1 MVKKKR
7 QLKAAASREPM
18 TIRNI
23 EDMGISVRPKD
34 MLSRALEIYNKPV
47 ADYKV
52 PVTLGKPKD
61 NPAVMAMD
69 KCIEGV
75 FSVYSNE
82 WRQLAMPKFLGYPL
96 LSNIAQDPLI
106 RAGIETIADDMTR
119 KFINLTSKGDVDLS
133 AKISELESDLQK
145 FRVKSIFN
153 QAIST
158 CGYQGGCLVYI
169 DVGPLDDDEKKTP
182 LFLDSFTFKKGMLR
196 GFKVIEPINIYP
208 GIYDTLDPTSEDY
221 FNPETWFILG
231 KEYHKS
237 RFLYFAQNEV
247 PLILKPLYNFF
258 GISLAQQVLEYVQN
272 FTENRRSAQR
282 LLNKFSMT
290 VWRTDMSAFLNNG
303 SCASLIERVKF
314 ANSQRSNDGMFLLDK
329 EREELEQINT
339 PLAGV
344 TDIVSMSLD
353 LAPVILGISKDK
365 YFGDLPKGL
374 NASSEG
380 TNRIYYDKIHSLNEK
395 ISYDAVEKVLKI
407 LQLNLY
413 GEIDPNISFEFAPLW
428 EMDERERAEINKI
441 NADTAAIY
449 VDRGSLSNTEVRGAL
464 ADNPNSG
471 YSNIDVDA
479 VPETESFDDIDDED
493 KVGAVFDGA
502 QDIRW
507 ITIGHE
513 EETGKKGTHI
523 PVEEGETNKEA
534 TERFLKSKGRT
545 LKEETSEVSEVRT
558 VQSNSHTYE
567 KRKEEALKEYEKKR
581 TDYEEAKRN
590 IASLNEKIS
599 KESRLLTEEKIGKL
613 TFENNKQYYAELR
626 KNEDYLKA
634 KYNIQDAQ
642 AQRKEAYNRQVAAEY
657 AKNKVVAENNFYPEN
672 IDGIKRGKEMS
683 FAEADGN
690 SANPNYDV
698 GSKEYSYNCQSCV
711 VAYEARRRGYNIEA
725 NKYGTKGS
733 KILSM
738 AGKTAWINPETGEY
752 AKDIIPD
759 DYSMM
764 EGKPYNAKKYSAF
777 LDKTVK
783 ENQRYNLSV
792 LWSGRGRNREGHV
805 LTCSKDKDG
814 LYLYDPQ
821 TSEIMRGKKIVD
833 FLSEVKYSSKMGG
846 MKSNLI
852 PSLYRVDNMAFNP
865 DYFDVM
871 RKKNNDS
878 R

>member
-1 MVKKKR
+1 MVKKTEKNK
-7 QLKAAASREPM
+7 LKTSIREPM
-18 TIRNI
+18 SIRNI
-23 EDMGISVRPKD
+23 EDMGIYSRPKD
-34 MLSRALEIYNKPV
+34 MLSRALEIYNNPV
-47 ADYKV
+47 AEYRI
-52 PVTLGKPKD
+52 PTTLGKPKD
-61 NPAVMAMD
+61 NPRVMAMD

-75 FSVYSNE
+75 ICKFSNE

-119 KFINLTSKGDVDLS
+119 KFINLTSKGDIDLS

-153 QAIST
+153 QAISM

-303 SCASLIERVKF
+303 SCESLVQRVKF

-413 GEIDPNISFEFAPLW
+413 GEIDSNISFEFAPLW

-471 YSNIDVDA
+471 YSNIDVDD
-479 VPETESFDDIDDED
+479 VPETDNFDDIDDED
-493 KVGAVFDGA
+493 KAGAVFDGA
-502 QDIRW
+502 IIQD
-507 ITIGHE
+507 GGSGSGNFNHE
-513 EETGKKGTHI
+513 GRPGKVGGSAEKG
-523 PVEEGETNKEA
+523 G
-534 TERFLKSKGRT
+534 KSQK
-545 LKEETSEVSEVRT
+545 V
-558 VQSNSHTYE
+558 
-567 KRKEEALKEYEKKR
+567 
-581 TDYEEAKRN
+581 D
-590 IASLNEKIS
+590 I
-599 KESRLLTEEKIGKL
+599 EEKIKSVKIDFNKDNILPELNSEDLEELGVESKPVRLKKNIIDLNKYRHPDISSEEAVSLIAQALYSPEYIVPGKREGAYHFISQSDGKDSPL
-613 TFENNKQYYAELR
+613 VLLDIEQ
-626 KNEDYLKA
+626 NEDGYFD
-634 KYNIQDAQ
+634 I
-642 AQRKEAYNRQVAAEY
+642 VHFF
-657 AKNKVVAENNFYPEN
+657 KV
-672 IDGIKRGKEMS
+672 
-683 FAEADGN
+683 
-690 SANPNYDV
+690 
-698 GSKEYSYNCQSCV
+698 
-711 VAYEARRRGYNIEA
+711 
-725 NKYGTKGS
+725 
-733 KILSM
+733 
-738 AGKTAWINPETGEY
+738 
-752 AKDIIPD
+752 
-759 DYSMM
+759 
-764 EGKPYNAKKYSAF
+764 
-777 LDKTVK
+777 
-783 ENQRYNLSV
+783 
-792 LWSGRGRNREGHV
+792 RE
-805 LTCSKDKDG
+805 
-814 LYLYDPQ
+814 
-821 TSEIMRGKKIVD
+821 RGKKA
-833 FLSEVKYSSKMGG
+833 
-846 MKSNLI
+846 LI
-852 PSLYRVDNMAFNP
+852 KEKR
-865 DYFDVM
+865 
-871 RKKNNDS
+871 
-878 R
+878 

>member
-106 RAGIETIADDMTR
+106 RVGIETIADDMTR

-133 AKISELESDLQK
+133 AKIGELESDLQK

-479 VPETESFDDIDDED
+479 VPETDSFDDIDDED
-493 KVGAVFDGA
+493 KAGAVFDGA
-502 QDIRW
+502 IIQDGGSGSGNFNHAGRP
-507 ITIGHE
+507 
-513 EETGKKGTHI
+513 GKVGGSA
-523 PVEEGETNKEA
+523 EEGGKHQ
-534 TERFLKSKGRT
+534 K
-545 LKEETSEVSEVRT
+545 V
-558 VQSNSHTYE
+558 
-567 KRKEEALKEYEKKR
+567 
-581 TDYEEAKRN
+581 N
-590 IASLNEKIS
+590 I
-599 KESRLLTEEKIGKL
+599 EEKIKSVKIDFNKDNILPELNAEDLEELGVESKPVRLKKNIIDLNKYRHPDISSEEAVSLIAQALYSPEYIVPGKREGAYHFISQSDGKDSPL
-613 TFENNKQYYAELR
+613 VLLDIEQ
-626 KNEDYLKA
+626 NEDGYFD
-634 KYNIQDAQ
+634 I
-642 AQRKEAYNRQVAAEY
+642 VHFF
-657 AKNKVVAENNFYPEN
+657 KV
-672 IDGIKRGKEMS
+672 
-683 FAEADGN
+683 
-690 SANPNYDV
+690 
-698 GSKEYSYNCQSCV
+698 
-711 VAYEARRRGYNIEA
+711 
-725 NKYGTKGS
+725 
-733 KILSM
+733 
-738 AGKTAWINPETGEY
+738 
-752 AKDIIPD
+752 
-759 DYSMM
+759 
-764 EGKPYNAKKYSAF
+764 
-777 LDKTVK
+777 
-783 ENQRYNLSV
+783 
-792 LWSGRGRNREGHV
+792 RE
-805 LTCSKDKDG
+805 
-814 LYLYDPQ
+814 
-821 TSEIMRGKKIVD
+821 RGKKA
-833 FLSEVKYSSKMGG
+833 
-846 MKSNLI
+846 LI
-852 PSLYRVDNMAFNP
+852 KEKR
-865 DYFDVM
+865 
-871 RKKNNDS
+871 
-878 R
+878 

>member
-303 SCASLIERVKF
+303 SCDSLIERVKF

-449 VDRGSLSNTEVRGAL
+449 VDRGSLSNTEVRGSL
-464 ADNPNSG
+464 AYNPNSG

-479 VPETESFDDIDDED
+479 VPETDSFDDIDDED
-493 KVGAVFDGA
+493 KAGAVFDGA
-502 QDIRW
+502 IIQDGGSGSGNFNHAGRP
-507 ITIGHE
+507 
-513 EETGKKGTHI
+513 GKVGGSA
-523 PVEEGETNKEA
+523 EEGG
-534 TERFLKSKGRT
+534 KSQK
-545 LKEETSEVSEVRT
+545 V
-558 VQSNSHTYE
+558 
-567 KRKEEALKEYEKKR
+567 
-581 TDYEEAKRN
+581 N
-590 IASLNEKIS
+590 I
-599 KESRLLTEEKIGKL
+599 EEKIKSVKIDFNKDNILPELNAEDLEELGVESKPVRLKKNIIDLNKYRHPDISSEEAVSLIALALYSPEYIVPGKREGAYHFISQSDGKDSPL
-613 TFENNKQYYAELR
+613 VLLDIEQ
-626 KNEDYLKA
+626 NEDGYFD
-634 KYNIQDAQ
+634 I
-642 AQRKEAYNRQVAAEY
+642 VHFF
-657 AKNKVVAENNFYPEN
+657 KV
-672 IDGIKRGKEMS
+672 
-683 FAEADGN
+683 
-690 SANPNYDV
+690 
-698 GSKEYSYNCQSCV
+698 
-711 VAYEARRRGYNIEA
+711 
-725 NKYGTKGS
+725 
-733 KILSM
+733 
-738 AGKTAWINPETGEY
+738 
-752 AKDIIPD
+752 
-759 DYSMM
+759 
-764 EGKPYNAKKYSAF
+764 
-777 LDKTVK
+777 
-783 ENQRYNLSV
+783 
-792 LWSGRGRNREGHV
+792 RE
-805 LTCSKDKDG
+805 
-814 LYLYDPQ
+814 
-821 TSEIMRGKKIVD
+821 RGKKA
-833 FLSEVKYSSKMGG
+833 
-846 MKSNLI
+846 LI
-852 PSLYRVDNMAFNP
+852 KEKR
-865 DYFDVM
+865 
-871 RKKNNDS
+871 
-878 R
+878 

>member
-1 MVKKKR
+1 MVKKPEKNK
-7 QLKAAASREPM
+7 LKTSIREPM
-18 TIRNI
+18 SIRNI
-23 EDMGISVRPKD
+23 EDMGIYSRPKD
-34 MLSRALEIYNKPV
+34 MLSRALEIYNNPV
-47 ADYKV
+47 AEYKI
-52 PVTLGKPKD
+52 PTTLGKPKD
-61 NPAVMAMD
+61 NPRVMAMD

-75 FSVYSNE
+75 ICKFSDE

-119 KFINLTSKGDVDLS
+119 KFINLTSKGDIDLS

-153 QAIST
+153 QAISM

-182 LFLDSFTFKKGMLR
+182 LYLDSFTFKKGMLR

-303 SCASLIERVKF
+303 SCESLVQRVKF

-413 GEIDPNISFEFAPLW
+413 GEIDSNISFEFAPLW

-471 YSNIDVDA
+471 YSNIDVDD
-479 VPETESFDDIDDED
+479 VPETDNFDDIDDED
-493 KVGAVFDGA
+493 KAGAVFDGA
-502 QDIRW
+502 IIQD
-507 ITIGHE
+507 GGSGSGNFNHE
-513 EETGKKGTHI
+513 GRPGKVGGSAEKG
-523 PVEEGETNKEA
+523 G
-534 TERFLKSKGRT
+534 KSQK
-545 LKEETSEVSEVRT
+545 V
-558 VQSNSHTYE
+558 
-567 KRKEEALKEYEKKR
+567 
-581 TDYEEAKRN
+581 N
-590 IASLNEKIS
+590 I
-599 KESRLLTEEKIGKL
+599 EEKIKSVKIDFNKDNILPELNSEDLEELGVESKPVRLKKNIIDLNKYRHPDISSEEAVSLIAQALYSPEYIVPGKREGSYHFISQSDGKDSPL
-613 TFENNKQYYAELR
+613 VLLDIEQ
-626 KNEDYLKA
+626 NEDGYFD
-634 KYNIQDAQ
+634 I
-642 AQRKEAYNRQVAAEY
+642 VHFF
-657 AKNKVVAENNFYPEN
+657 KV
-672 IDGIKRGKEMS
+672 
-683 FAEADGN
+683 
-690 SANPNYDV
+690 
-698 GSKEYSYNCQSCV
+698 
-711 VAYEARRRGYNIEA
+711 
-725 NKYGTKGS
+725 
-733 KILSM
+733 
-738 AGKTAWINPETGEY
+738 
-752 AKDIIPD
+752 
-759 DYSMM
+759 
-764 EGKPYNAKKYSAF
+764 
-777 LDKTVK
+777 
-783 ENQRYNLSV
+783 
-792 LWSGRGRNREGHV
+792 RE
-805 LTCSKDKDG
+805 
-814 LYLYDPQ
+814 
-821 TSEIMRGKKIVD
+821 RGKKA
-833 FLSEVKYSSKMGG
+833 
-846 MKSNLI
+846 LI
-852 PSLYRVDNMAFNP
+852 KEKR
-865 DYFDVM
+865 
-871 RKKNNDS
+871 
-878 R
+878 

>member
-1 MVKKKR
+1 MVKKTEKNK
-7 QLKAAASREPM
+7 LKTSIREPM
-18 TIRNI
+18 SIRNI
-23 EDMGISVRPKD
+23 EDMGIYSRPKD
-34 MLSRALEIYNKPV
+34 MLSRALEIYNNPV
-47 ADYKV
+47 AEYRI
-52 PVTLGKPKD
+52 PTTLGKPKD
-61 NPAVMAMD
+61 NPRVMAMD

-75 FSVYSNE
+75 ICKFSDE

-119 KFINLTSKGDVDLS
+119 KFINLTSKGDIDLS
-133 AKISELESDLQK
+133 AKISELESNLQK

-153 QAIST
+153 QAISM

-169 DVGPLDDDEKKTP
+169 DVGPLDDNEKKTP

-208 GIYDTLDPTSEDY
+208 GIYDTLDPTSEGY

-303 SCASLIERVKF
+303 SCESLVQRVKF

-413 GEIDPNISFEFAPLW
+413 GEIDSNISFEFAPLW

-471 YSNIDVDA
+471 YSNIDVDD
-479 VPETESFDDIDDED
+479 VPETDNFDDIDDED
-493 KVGAVFDGA
+493 KAGAVFDGA
-502 QDIRW
+502 QDMHW
-507 ITIGHE
+507 ITIGAE
-513 EETGKKGTHI
+513 EETGKKGAHV
-523 PVEEGETNKEA
+523 PVEEGETHKEA
-534 TERFLKSKGRT
+534 TERFLKSKGKSLKTRVGERGEIENT
-545 LKEETSEVSEVRT
+545 LS
-558 VQSNSHTYE
+558 QSH
-567 KRKEEALKEYEKKR
+567 
-581 TDYEEAKRN
+581 DYEEREENRQKTAFVPAETTQEAEKFAQSLGVKADYSKFKIDEAN
-590 IASLNEKIS
+590 AANKAILTIKDEFGDISNNLIALKSIGRLSGRTTNALGLYSPSNESIV
-599 KESRLLTEEKIGKL
+599 I
-613 TFENNKQYYAELR
+613 
-626 KNEDYLKA
+626 
-634 KYNIQDAQ
+634 
-642 AQRKEAYNRQVAAEY
+642 RKE
-657 AKNKVVAENNFYPEN
+657 
-672 IDGIKRGKEMS
+672 KR
-683 FAEADGN
+683 
-690 SANPNYDV
+690 
-698 GSKEYSYNCQSCV
+698 
-711 VAYEARRRGYNIEA
+711 
-725 NKYGTKGS
+725 
-733 KILSM
+733 
-738 AGKTAWINPETGEY
+738 
-752 AKDIIPD
+752 
-759 DYSMM
+759 
-764 EGKPYNAKKYSAF
+764 
-777 LDKTVK
+777 
-783 ENQRYNLSV
+783 
-792 LWSGRGRNREGHV
+792 
-805 LTCSKDKDG
+805 
-814 LYLYDPQ
+814 
-821 TSEIMRGKKIVD
+821 
-833 FLSEVKYSSKMGG
+833 
-846 MKSNLI
+846 
-852 PSLYRVDNMAFNP
+852 
-865 DYFDVM
+865 
-871 RKKNNDS
+871 
-878 R
+878 

>member
-7 QLKAAASREPM
+7 QLKAAVSREPM

-158 CGYQGGCLVYI
+158 CGYQGGCLAYI

-303 SCASLIERVKF
+303 SCDSLIERVKF

-479 VPETESFDDIDDED
+479 VPETDSFDDIDDED
-493 KVGAVFDGA
+493 KAGAVFDGA
-502 QDIRW
+502 IIQDGGSGSGNFNHAGRP
-507 ITIGHE
+507 
-513 EETGKKGTHI
+513 GKVGGSA
-523 PVEEGETNKEA
+523 EEGGKHQ
-534 TERFLKSKGRT
+534 K
-545 LKEETSEVSEVRT
+545 V
-558 VQSNSHTYE
+558 
-567 KRKEEALKEYEKKR
+567 
-581 TDYEEAKRN
+581 N
-590 IASLNEKIS
+590 I
-599 KESRLLTEEKIGKL
+599 EEKIKSVKIDFNKDNILPELNAEDLEELGVESKPVRLKKNIIDLNKYRHPDISSEEAVSLIAQALYSPEYIVPGKREGAYHFISQSDGKDSPL
-613 TFENNKQYYAELR
+613 VLLDIEQ
-626 KNEDYLKA
+626 NEDGYFD
-634 KYNIQDAQ
+634 I
-642 AQRKEAYNRQVAAEY
+642 VHFF
-657 AKNKVVAENNFYPEN
+657 KV
-672 IDGIKRGKEMS
+672 
-683 FAEADGN
+683 
-690 SANPNYDV
+690 
-698 GSKEYSYNCQSCV
+698 
-711 VAYEARRRGYNIEA
+711 
-725 NKYGTKGS
+725 
-733 KILSM
+733 
-738 AGKTAWINPETGEY
+738 
-752 AKDIIPD
+752 
-759 DYSMM
+759 
-764 EGKPYNAKKYSAF
+764 
-777 LDKTVK
+777 
-783 ENQRYNLSV
+783 
-792 LWSGRGRNREGHV
+792 RE
-805 LTCSKDKDG
+805 
-814 LYLYDPQ
+814 
-821 TSEIMRGKKIVD
+821 RGKKA
-833 FLSEVKYSSKMGG
+833 
-846 MKSNLI
+846 LI
-852 PSLYRVDNMAFNP
+852 KEKR
-865 DYFDVM
+865 
-871 RKKNNDS
+871 
-878 R
+878 

>member
-1 MVKKKR
+1 MVKKTEKNK
-7 QLKAAASREPM
+7 LKTSIREPM
-18 TIRNI
+18 SIRNI
-23 EDMGISVRPKD
+23 EDMGIYSRPKD
-34 MLSRALEIYNKPV
+34 MLSRVLEIYNNPV
-47 ADYKV
+47 AEYKI
-52 PVTLGKPKD
+52 PMTLGKPKD
-61 NPAVMAMD
+61 NPRVMAMD

-75 FSVYSNE
+75 ICKFSDE

-119 KFINLTSKGDVDLS
+119 KFINLTSKGDIDLS

-153 QAIST
+153 QAISM

-208 GIYDTLDPTSEDY
+208 GIYDTLDPTSEGY

-303 SCASLIERVKF
+303 SCESLVQRVKF

-413 GEIDPNISFEFAPLW
+413 GEIDSNISFEFAPLW

-471 YSNIDVDA
+471 YSNIDVDD
-479 VPETESFDDIDDED
+479 VPETDNFDDIDDED
-493 KVGAVFDGA
+493 KAGAVFDGA
-502 QDIRW
+502 IIQD
-507 ITIGHE
+507 GGSGSGNFNHE
-513 EETGKKGTHI
+513 GRPGKVGGSAEKG
-523 PVEEGETNKEA
+523 G
-534 TERFLKSKGRT
+534 KSQK
-545 LKEETSEVSEVRT
+545 V
-558 VQSNSHTYE
+558 
-567 KRKEEALKEYEKKR
+567 
-581 TDYEEAKRN
+581 N
-590 IASLNEKIS
+590 I
-599 KESRLLTEEKIGKL
+599 EEKIKSVKIDFNKDNILPELNSEDLEELGVESKPVRLKKNIIDLNKYRHPDISSEEAVSLIAQALYSPEYIVPGKREGAYHFISQSDGKDSPL
-613 TFENNKQYYAELR
+613 VLLDIEQ
-626 KNEDYLKA
+626 NEDGYFD
-634 KYNIQDAQ
+634 I
-642 AQRKEAYNRQVAAEY
+642 VHFF
-657 AKNKVVAENNFYPEN
+657 KV
-672 IDGIKRGKEMS
+672 
-683 FAEADGN
+683 
-690 SANPNYDV
+690 
-698 GSKEYSYNCQSCV
+698 
-711 VAYEARRRGYNIEA
+711 
-725 NKYGTKGS
+725 
-733 KILSM
+733 
-738 AGKTAWINPETGEY
+738 
-752 AKDIIPD
+752 
-759 DYSMM
+759 
-764 EGKPYNAKKYSAF
+764 
-777 LDKTVK
+777 
-783 ENQRYNLSV
+783 
-792 LWSGRGRNREGHV
+792 RE
-805 LTCSKDKDG
+805 
-814 LYLYDPQ
+814 
-821 TSEIMRGKKIVD
+821 RGKKA
-833 FLSEVKYSSKMGG
+833 
-846 MKSNLI
+846 LI
-852 PSLYRVDNMAFNP
+852 KEKR
-865 DYFDVM
+865 
-871 RKKNNDS
+871 
-878 R
+878 

>member
-1 MVKKKR
+1 MVKKTEKNK
-7 QLKAAASREPM
+7 LKTSIREPM
-18 TIRNI
+18 SIRNI
-23 EDMGISVRPKD
+23 EDMGIYSRPKD
-34 MLSRALEIYNKPV
+34 MLSRALEIYNNPV
-47 ADYKV
+47 AEYKI
-52 PVTLGKPKD
+52 PMTLGKPKD
-61 NPAVMAMD
+61 NPRVMAMD

-75 FSVYSNE
+75 ICKFSDE

-119 KFINLTSKGDVDLS
+119 KFINLTSKGDIDLS
-133 AKISELESDLQK
+133 AKISDLESDLQK

-153 QAIST
+153 QAISM

-303 SCASLIERVKF
+303 SCESLVQRVKF

-380 TNRIYYDKIHSLNEK
+380 TNRIYYDKIYSLNEK

-413 GEIDPNISFEFAPLW
+413 GEIDSNISFEFAPLW

-471 YSNIDVDA
+471 YSNIDVDD
-479 VPETESFDDIDDED
+479 VPETDNFDDIDDED
-493 KVGAVFDGA
+493 KAGAVFDGA
-502 QDIRW
+502 IIQD
-507 ITIGHE
+507 GGSGSGNFNHE
-513 EETGKKGTHI
+513 GRPGKVGGSAEKG
-523 PVEEGETNKEA
+523 G
-534 TERFLKSKGRT
+534 KSQK
-545 LKEETSEVSEVRT
+545 V
-558 VQSNSHTYE
+558 
-567 KRKEEALKEYEKKR
+567 
-581 TDYEEAKRN
+581 N
-590 IASLNEKIS
+590 I
-599 KESRLLTEEKIGKL
+599 EEKIKSVKIDFNKDNILPELNSEDLEELGVESKPVRLKKNIIDLNKYRHPDISSEEAVSLIAQALYSPEYIVPGKREGAYHFISQSDGKDSPL
-613 TFENNKQYYAELR
+613 VLLDIEQ
-626 KNEDYLKA
+626 NEDGYFD
-634 KYNIQDAQ
+634 I
-642 AQRKEAYNRQVAAEY
+642 VHFF
-657 AKNKVVAENNFYPEN
+657 KV
-672 IDGIKRGKEMS
+672 
-683 FAEADGN
+683 
-690 SANPNYDV
+690 
-698 GSKEYSYNCQSCV
+698 
-711 VAYEARRRGYNIEA
+711 
-725 NKYGTKGS
+725 
-733 KILSM
+733 
-738 AGKTAWINPETGEY
+738 
-752 AKDIIPD
+752 
-759 DYSMM
+759 
-764 EGKPYNAKKYSAF
+764 
-777 LDKTVK
+777 
-783 ENQRYNLSV
+783 
-792 LWSGRGRNREGHV
+792 RE
-805 LTCSKDKDG
+805 
-814 LYLYDPQ
+814 
-821 TSEIMRGKKIVD
+821 RGKKA
-833 FLSEVKYSSKMGG
+833 
-846 MKSNLI
+846 LI
-852 PSLYRVDNMAFNP
+852 KEKR
-865 DYFDVM
+865 
-871 RKKNNDS
+871 
-878 R
+878 

>member
-1 MVKKKR
+1 MVKKPEKNK
-7 QLKAAASREPM
+7 LKTSIREPM
-18 TIRNI
+18 SIRNI
-23 EDMGISVRPKD
+23 EDMGIYSRPKD
-34 MLSRALEIYNKPV
+34 MLSRALEIYNNPV
-47 ADYKV
+47 AEYKI
-52 PVTLGKPKD
+52 PTTLGKPKD
-61 NPAVMAMD
+61 NPRVMAMD

-75 FSVYSNE
+75 ICKFSDE

-119 KFINLTSKGDVDLS
+119 KFINLTSKGDIDLS

-153 QAIST
+153 QAISM

-303 SCASLIERVKF
+303 SCESLVQRVKF

-413 GEIDPNISFEFAPLW
+413 GEIDSNISFEFAPLW

-471 YSNIDVDA
+471 YSNIDVDD
-479 VPETESFDDIDDED
+479 VPETDNFDDIDDED
-493 KVGAVFDGA
+493 KAGAVFDGA
-502 QDIRW
+502 IIQD
-507 ITIGHE
+507 GGSGSGNFNHE
-513 EETGKKGTHI
+513 GRPGKVGGSAEKG
-523 PVEEGETNKEA
+523 G
-534 TERFLKSKGRT
+534 KSQK
-545 LKEETSEVSEVRT
+545 V
-558 VQSNSHTYE
+558 
-567 KRKEEALKEYEKKR
+567 
-581 TDYEEAKRN
+581 N
-590 IASLNEKIS
+590 I
-599 KESRLLTEEKIGKL
+599 EEKIESVKIDFNKDNILPELNSEDLEELGVESKPVRLKKNIIDLNKYRHPDISSKEAVSLIAQALYSPEYIVPGKREGSYHFISQSDGKDSPL
-613 TFENNKQYYAELR
+613 VLLDIEQ
-626 KNEDYLKA
+626 NEDGYFD
-634 KYNIQDAQ
+634 I
-642 AQRKEAYNRQVAAEY
+642 VHFF
-657 AKNKVVAENNFYPEN
+657 KV
-672 IDGIKRGKEMS
+672 
-683 FAEADGN
+683 
-690 SANPNYDV
+690 
-698 GSKEYSYNCQSCV
+698 
-711 VAYEARRRGYNIEA
+711 
-725 NKYGTKGS
+725 
-733 KILSM
+733 
-738 AGKTAWINPETGEY
+738 
-752 AKDIIPD
+752 
-759 DYSMM
+759 
-764 EGKPYNAKKYSAF
+764 
-777 LDKTVK
+777 
-783 ENQRYNLSV
+783 
-792 LWSGRGRNREGHV
+792 RE
-805 LTCSKDKDG
+805 
-814 LYLYDPQ
+814 
-821 TSEIMRGKKIVD
+821 RGKKA
-833 FLSEVKYSSKMGG
+833 
-846 MKSNLI
+846 LI
-852 PSLYRVDNMAFNP
+852 KEKR
-865 DYFDVM
+865 
-871 RKKNNDS
+871 
-878 R
+878 

>member
-1 MVKKKR
+1 MVKKTEKNK
-7 QLKAAASREPM
+7 LKTSIREPM
-18 TIRNI
+18 SIRNI
-23 EDMGISVRPKD
+23 EDMGIYSRPKD
-34 MLSRALEIYNKPV
+34 MLSRALEIYNNPV
-47 ADYKV
+47 AEYRI
-52 PVTLGKPKD
+52 PTTLGKPKD
-61 NPAVMAMD
+61 NPRVMAMD

-75 FSVYSNE
+75 ICKFSDE

-119 KFINLTSKGDVDLS
+119 KFINLTSKGDIDLS

-145 FRVKSIFN
+145 FRVKNIFN
-153 QAIST
+153 QAISM

-303 SCASLIERVKF
+303 SCESLVQRVKF

-449 VDRGSLSNTEVRGAL
+449 VDRGSLTNTEVRGAL

-471 YSNIDVDA
+471 YSNIDIDD
-479 VPETESFDDIDDED
+479 VPETDSFDDIDDED
-493 KVGAVFDGA
+493 KAGAVFDGA
-502 QDIRW
+502 IIQDGGSGSGNFNHAGRP
-507 ITIGHE
+507 
-513 EETGKKGTHI
+513 GKVGGSA
-523 PVEEGETNKEA
+523 EEGGKSNKGKTMSEEDFFGKA
-534 TERFLKSKGRT
+534 YPEYSGRPEQAIEKLMKEKNGFVPAAIHKEGIGDIDLVYGKGGVT
-545 LKEETSEVSEVRT
+545 GYGLAHIAEKHGEEIVNKLPNLISNGDVDNSQAHLGRSFIYSDDKKVVISLTYLTSER
-558 VQSNSHTYE
+558 
-567 KRKEEALKEYEKKR
+567 
-581 TDYEEAKRN
+581 
-590 IASLNEKIS
+590 IW
-599 KESRLLTEEKIGKL
+599 LLT
-613 TFENNKQYYAELR
+613 A
-626 KNEDYLKA
+626 
-634 KYNIQDAQ
+634 
-642 AQRKEAYNRQVAAEY
+642 
-657 AKNKVVAENNFYPEN
+657 
-672 IDGIKRGKEMS
+672 
-683 FAEADGN
+683 
-690 SANPNYDV
+690 YDV
-698 GSKEYSYNCQSCV
+698 
-711 VAYEARRRGYNIEA
+711 
-725 NKYGTKGS
+725 
-733 KILSM
+733 
-738 AGKTAWINPETGEY
+738 
-752 AKDIIPD
+752 
-759 DYSMM
+759 
-764 EGKPYNAKKYSAF
+764 
-777 LDKTVK
+777 
-783 ENQRYNLSV
+783 
-792 LWSGRGRNREGHV
+792 
-805 LTCSKDKDG
+805 
-814 LYLYDPQ
+814 
-821 TSEIMRGKKIVD
+821 
-833 FLSEVKYSSKMGG
+833 
-846 MKSNLI
+846 
-852 PSLYRVDNMAFNP
+852 
-865 DYFDVM
+865 DV
-871 RKKNNDS
+871 
-878 R
+878 

>member
-1 MVKKKR
+1 MVKKTEKNK
-7 QLKAAASREPM
+7 LKTSIREPM
-18 TIRNI
+18 SIRNI
-23 EDMGISVRPKD
+23 EDMGIYSRPKD
-34 MLSRALEIYNKPV
+34 MLSRALEIYNNPV
-47 ADYKV
+47 AEYRI
-52 PVTLGKPKD
+52 PTTLGKPKD
-61 NPAVMAMD
+61 NPRVMAMD

-75 FSVYSNE
+75 ICKFSDE

-106 RAGIETIADDMTR
+106 RAGIETITDDMTR
-119 KFINLTSKGDVDLS
+119 KFINLTSKGDIDLS

-153 QAIST
+153 QAISM

-208 GIYDTLDPTSEDY
+208 GIYDTLDPTSEGY

-303 SCASLIERVKF
+303 SCESLVQRVKF

-353 LAPVILGISKDK
+353 LTPVILGISKDK

-413 GEIDPNISFEFAPLW
+413 GEIDSNISFEFAPLW

-471 YSNIDVDA
+471 YSNIDVDD
-479 VPETESFDDIDDED
+479 VPETDNFDDIDDED
-493 KVGAVFDGA
+493 KAGAVFDGA
-502 QDIRW
+502 IIQDGG
-507 ITIGHE
+507 IGSGNFNH
-513 EETGKKGTHI
+513 
-523 PVEEGETNKEA
+523 
-534 TERFLKSKGRT
+534 KGRPG
-545 LKEETSEVSEVRT
+545 KVGGSA
-558 VQSNSHTYE
+558 E
-567 KRKEEALKEYEKKR
+567 KGGKSQKV
-581 TDYEEAKRN
+581 N
-590 IASLNEKIS
+590 I
-599 KESRLLTEEKIGKL
+599 EEKIKSVKIDFNKDNILPELNSEDLEELGVESKPVRLKKNIIDLNKYRHPDISSEEAVSLIAQALYSPEYIVPGKREGAYHFISQSDGKDSPL
-613 TFENNKQYYAELR
+613 VLLDIEQ
-626 KNEDYLKA
+626 NEDGYFD
-634 KYNIQDAQ
+634 I
-642 AQRKEAYNRQVAAEY
+642 VHFF
-657 AKNKVVAENNFYPEN
+657 KV
-672 IDGIKRGKEMS
+672 
-683 FAEADGN
+683 
-690 SANPNYDV
+690 
-698 GSKEYSYNCQSCV
+698 
-711 VAYEARRRGYNIEA
+711 
-725 NKYGTKGS
+725 
-733 KILSM
+733 
-738 AGKTAWINPETGEY
+738 
-752 AKDIIPD
+752 
-759 DYSMM
+759 
-764 EGKPYNAKKYSAF
+764 
-777 LDKTVK
+777 
-783 ENQRYNLSV
+783 
-792 LWSGRGRNREGHV
+792 RE
-805 LTCSKDKDG
+805 
-814 LYLYDPQ
+814 
-821 TSEIMRGKKIVD
+821 RGKKA
-833 FLSEVKYSSKMGG
+833 
-846 MKSNLI
+846 LI
-852 PSLYRVDNMAFNP
+852 KEKR
-865 DYFDVM
+865 
-871 RKKNNDS
+871 
-878 R
+878 